1 MVRDYILYM
10 KRQGISQE
18 THKKLLA
25 LRERSPK
32 DAGGRGWMAAAGLAS
47 TRIRMAV
54 GAMMSGKL
62 G

>member
-1 MVRDYILYM
+1 MRDYILYM
-10 KRQGISQE
+10 KKQGISQE

-25 LRERSPK
+25 LRDWGPK
-32 DAGGRGWMAAAGLAS
+32 DSEGRGWMAAAGLAS
-47 TRIRMAV
+47 SRIRMAV